1 MDNRQ
6 RLSRAFVVSS
16 MVVVVSVIGVA
27 SCMEAGSKSSNAS
40 KALPA
45 DEAPESGGAAS
56 TAGEPR
62 PSTDAE
68 STDTDSAGTES
79 TGTES
84 TGTESTGTEP
94 ETEVSIAD
102 DSVTVSSEP
111 VDELTGNAESDD
123 AAAADLEAAASDS
136 VPQVPVSDQRAKPYV
151 ATGRKSGS
159 QTKRV
164 QIRLLE
170 LGFWLNG
177 VTGRYGLTTR
187 QALFAFQKWAGLK
200 RTGEVDDATAEALTN
215 ATHRAHAS
223 IADGTLVEIDE
234 TKQLFFLISEGR
246 TMWVLNTSTGTGEPY
261 SAWSRDRPGTLDY
274 STAVTPNGVFT
285 VYRQKRKGWWWGDLG
300 KIYRPKYFSGGV
312 AIHGMDIVP
321 PQPASHGCV
330 RLSLPAMDF
339 IWDNDLVPLG
349 STIWVHGNPKAG
361 STAPK
366 S

>member
-6 RLSRAFVVSS
+6 RLSRTFVVSS
-16 MVVVVSVIGVA
+16 IVVVVAVIGVA
-27 SCMEAGSKSSNAS
+27 SCMEAGSKSSGAT

-45 DEAPESGGAAS
+45 NEATDSSAAAS

-62 PSTDAE
+62 SSIE
-68 STDTDSAGTES
+68 SDSPEDS
-79 TGTES
+79 S
-84 TGTESTGTEP
+84 IPDP

-102 DSVTVSSEP
+102 DAVTVSSEP
-111 VDELTGNAESDD
+111 ADALTGNAESDER
-123 AAAADLEAAASDS
+123 AAAELEATASDS
-136 VPQVPVSDQRAKPYV
+136 VPKVPVSDQRSEPYV
-151 ATGRKSGS
+151 ATGRRSGS

-200 RTGEVDDATAEALTN
+200 RTGEVDRATAEALTN

-234 TKQLFFLISEGR
+234 SKQLFFLISEGR

-285 VYRQKRKGWWWGDLG
+285 VYRQKRSGWWWGDLG

-339 IWDNDLVPLG
+339 IWDNDLLPLG
-349 STIWVHGNPKAG
+349 STVWVHGNPKAG
-361 STAPK
+361 SATPE